1 MVANR
6 GPVPKRS
13 DQRRRRNKE
22 GAVDVAAAGTATTA
36 PALRP
41 GLHPLAAA
49 WYRALQ
55 DSGQSRFYEPSDW
68 MTAQLLAEGID
79 AFARE
84 PRASLLSTIMS
95 GSANLLVTEGDR
107 RRLRL
112 ELVRAEAEAAAAAK
126 PTVATRN
133 VRRLKAVDGGR

>member
-1 MVANR
+1 MVATR

-13 DQRRRRNKE
+13 DQRRRRNK
-22 GAVDVAAAGTATTA
+22 DTLPDIA
-36 PALRP
+36 PSGVVTEAPRLRP
-41 GLHPLAAA
+41 GLHPLAVA
-49 WYRALQ
+49 WYEALQ
-55 DSGQSRFYEPSDW
+55 RSGQSRFYEASDW

-79 AFARE
+79 VFARQ
-84 PRASLLSTIMS
+84 PRAALLGTILS

-112 ELVRAEAEAAAAAK
+112 ELVKAETEAAAR
-126 PTVATRN
+126 PTAATRN

>member
-13 DQRRRRNKE
+13 DQRRRRNKD
-22 GAVDVAAAGTATTA
+22 GAVDIAAAGASTPA

-41 GLHPLAAA
+41 GLHPLAVA

-55 DSGQSRFYEPSDW
+55 ESGQSRFYEPSDW
-68 MTAQLLAEGID
+68 MTAQILAEGID
-79 AFARE
+79 SYARQ
-84 PRASLLSTIMS
+84 PRASLLSTILS

-112 ELVRAEAEAAAAAK
+112 ELVRAEANVAAAR
-126 PTVATRN
+126 PTAATRN
-133 VRRLKAVDGGR
+133 VRRLKAVDGGV

>member
-6 GPVPKRS
+6 GPVPKRTE
-13 DQRRRRNKE
+13 QRRRRNKDKP
-22 GAVDVAAAGTATTA
+22 VDIAAAGAVTEA
-36 PALRP
+36 PALRE

-49 WYRALQ
+49 WYKSLQ
-55 DSGQSRFYEPSDW
+55 QSGQSRFYEPSDW
-68 MTAQLLAEGID
+68 MTAQVLAEGID
-79 AFARE
+79 SFARE
-84 PRASLLSTIMS
+84 PRASLLSTILS

-112 ELVRAEAEAAAAAK
+112 ELVRAEAEAQAAAR
-126 PTVATRN
+126 PTTATRN

>member
-13 DQRRRRNKE
+13 DQRRRRNKD
-22 GAVDVAAAGTATTA
+22 GAVDVAAAGTATA
-36 PALRP
+36 SPALRP
-41 GLHPLAAA
+41 GLHPLAVA
-49 WYRALQ
+49 WYQALGE
-55 DSGQSRFYEPSDW
+55 SGQSRFYEPSDW

-79 AFARE
+79 SFARQ
-84 PRASLLSTIMS
+84 PRASLLSTILS

-112 ELVRAEAEAAAAAK
+112 ELVRAEAEATAAK
-126 PTVATRN
+126 APTVATRN